1 MLDRN
6 GIAAIWDTHIA
17 AAAAYGLGNREIA
30 ADLTESSVKNREVV
44 EQRGAA
50 AGLK

>member
-1 MLDRN
+1 MPGESQAKPYPKHLES
-6 GIAAIWDTHIA
+6 I
-17 AAAAYGLGNREIA
+17 
-30 ADLTESSVKNREVV
+30 ESSVKNREVV